1 MTKIILEAVVTEGD
15 ARRRLDQVAASVFSE
30 YSRARL
36 QEWIKAGCLKVNGQR
51 CRPKDLVSLGDCLVV
66 NAETKETGE
75 WESEKMLLDIVYEDD
90 SLIVV
95 NKAKNL
101 VVHPAAGHREGTLL
115 NGLLHH
121 FPDLRQLPRAGII
134 HRLDKDT
141 TGLLMVAKTLA
152 AHSDLVAKLARREVS
167 REYEAIA
174 CGVLTGGGTIDLPL
188 GRHTVNR
195 KKRAVT
201 ENGQEAITHYKVIKR
216 FRSHTHLLIKLE
228 TGRTHQIR
236 VHMSYKGYPLIGDQL
251 YGARLSLPAGCE
263 LSLAESLKSFQRQ
276 ALHARRLGVSHPE
289 TEEMMY
295 WEADLPNDI
304 TALVGKLEKD
314 ASMVGSD
321 A

>member
-1 MTKIILEAVVTEGD
+1 MTKIILEAVVAEESVK
-15 ARRRLDQVAASVFSE
+15 RRLDQVAASLFSE
-30 YSRARL
+30 HSRARL
-36 QEWIKAGCLKVNGQR
+36 QEWIKAGCLTVNGQKR
-51 CRPKDLVSLGDCLVV
+51 RPKDLVSLGDRIVV
-66 NAETKETGE
+66 SAEIEEVGD
-75 WESEKMLLDIVYEDD
+75 WESEKMLLDIVHEDD

-101 VVHPAAGHREGTLL
+101 VVHPAAGHRQGTLL

-121 FPDLRQLPRAGII
+121 CPDLRKLPRAGII

-152 AHSDLVAKLARREVS
+152 AHTDLVAKLARREVS

-188 GRHTVNR
+188 GRHPVNR
-195 KKRAVT
+195 KKRAVS
-201 ENGQEAITHYKVIKR
+201 ENGQEAITHYKIIKR

-236 VHMSYKGYPLIGDQL
+236 VHMSYKSYPLIGDQL
-251 YGARLSLPAGCE
+251 YGARLLLPAGCE
-263 LSLAESLKSFQRQ
+263 LSLAESLKNFQRQ

-289 TEEMMY
+289 TKEIMH
-295 WEADLPNDI
+295 WEADLPTDI
-304 TALVGKLEKD
+304 KFLLGKLEKD
-314 ASMVGSD
+314 FAMVGSD
-321 A
+321 V

>member
-1 MTKIILEAVVTEGD
+1 MTKIILEAVVAEESV
-15 ARRRLDQVAASVFSE
+15 RRRLDQVAASLFSE
-30 YSRARL
+30 HSRARL
-36 QEWIKAGCLKVNGQR
+36 QEWIKAGCLTVNGQK
-51 CRPKDLVSLGDCLVV
+51 CRPKDLVSLGDRLVV
-66 NAETKETGE
+66 SAEIEEVGD
-75 WESEKMLLDIVYEDD
+75 WESEKMLLDIVHEDD

-101 VVHPAAGHREGTLL
+101 VVHPAAGHRQGTLL

-121 FPDLRQLPRAGII
+121 CPDLRKLPRAGII

-152 AHSDLVAKLARREVS
+152 AHTDLVAKLSRREVS

-188 GRHTVNR
+188 GRHPVNR
-195 KKRAVT
+195 KKRAVS
-201 ENGQEAITHYKVIKR
+201 ENGQEAITHYKIIKR

-236 VHMSYKGYPLIGDQL
+236 VHMSYKSYPLIGDQL

-263 LSLAESLKSFQRQ
+263 LSLAESLKNFQRQ

-289 TEEMMY
+289 TKEIMH
-295 WEADLPNDI
+295 WEADLPTDMKF
-304 TALVGKLEKD
+304 LLGKLEKD
-314 ASMVGSD
+314 FAMVGSD
-321 A
+321 V

>member
-1 MTKIILEAVVTEGD
+1 MTKIILEAVVAEESVK
-15 ARRRLDQVAASVFSE
+15 RRLDQVAASLFSE
-30 YSRARL
+30 HSRARL
-36 QEWIKAGCLKVNGQR
+36 QEWIKAGCLTVNGQKR
-51 CRPKDLVSLGDCLVV
+51 RPKDLVSLGDRIVV
-66 NAETKETGE
+66 SAEIEEVGD
-75 WESEKMLLDIVYEDD
+75 WESEKMLLDIVHEDD

-101 VVHPAAGHREGTLL
+101 VVHPAAGHRQGTLL

-121 FPDLRQLPRAGII
+121 CPDLRKLPRAGII

-152 AHSDLVAKLARREVS
+152 AHTDLVAKLARREVS

-188 GRHTVNR
+188 GRHPVNR
-195 KKRAVT
+195 KKRAVS
-201 ENGQEAITHYKVIKR
+201 ENGQEAITHYKIIKR

-236 VHMSYKGYPLIGDQL
+236 VHMSYKSYPLVGDQL
-251 YGARLSLPAGCE
+251 YGARLSLPAACE
-263 LSLAESLKSFQRQ
+263 LSLAESLKNFQRQ

-289 TEEMMY
+289 TREVMH
-295 WEADLPNDI
+295 WEADLPADI
-304 TALVGKLEKD
+304 KFLLDKLKKD
-314 ASMVGSD
+314 SVMSGTD